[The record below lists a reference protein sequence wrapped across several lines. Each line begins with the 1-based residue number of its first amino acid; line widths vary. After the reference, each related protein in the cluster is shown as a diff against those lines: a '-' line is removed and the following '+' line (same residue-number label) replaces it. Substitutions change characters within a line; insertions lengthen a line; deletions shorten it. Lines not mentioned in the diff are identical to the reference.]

1 MLTELFSSFVPLD
14 QFLDR
19 GQLLAVGTG
28 GVAII
33 LVALSCCAA
42 WFVRGSTAVPAAL
55 WSATASAVFAITTL
69 QQATEDPDIAT
80 LGIHRVVVAAFS
92 VCPVMSLLGAKR
104 PQHGVWQFIVATLA
118 AVLALPVAAA
128 VLIRPGSL
136 PDLHILGRFFL
147 PVLVIA
153 GWMNFV
159 GTRRAVAATLVAI
172 GHFGLIWPLLPGIQ
186 LADALPQAT
195 RDLAAVSC
203 MTSGGLLALYQT
215 LFTRS
220 RRLSVLADGVQL
232 SSENAEFVR
241 HVNACFFAFR
251 ETLGAAWTLRLAE
264 RFDLMATQRGWPVR
278 LTFHGVRLQKESQG
292 SNWQP
297 DAARVMEA
305 LLRRFVSSSWL
316 TRHGWSRFPEST
328 VRNASETQVQ
338 SPL

>member
-28 GVAII
+28 GLATI

-55 WSATASAVFAITTL
+55 WSAAASAVFAITTL

-203 MTSGGLLALYQT
+203 MTSGGLLALSQT

-232 SSENAEFVR
+232 SSENADFVR

-264 RFDLMATQRGWPVR
+264 RFDLMAMQRGWPVR
-278 LTFHGVRLQKESQG
+278 LTFHGVRLQKELQG

-297 DAARVMEA
+297 DAVRVMEA

-328 VRNASETQVQ
+328 VRNAAETQVQ